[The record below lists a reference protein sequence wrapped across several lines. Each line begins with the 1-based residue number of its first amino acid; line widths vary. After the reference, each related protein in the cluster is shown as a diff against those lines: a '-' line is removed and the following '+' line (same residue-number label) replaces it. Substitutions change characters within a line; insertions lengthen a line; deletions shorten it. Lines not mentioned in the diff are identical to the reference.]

1 MSAFLSVVA
10 VVAFTATAGLPWWV
24 VAAVALLIA
33 GFAAGRC
40 WSPGRGARNASAPGP
55 VAQPVWFSAGN
66 GSPVRPVPAAVPV
79 PCPEEHAEKVR
90 SGR

>member
-24 VAAVALLIA
+24 VAVVALLMA

-40 WSPGRGARNASAPGP
+40 WSPGRGARNAPAPGP
-55 VAQPVWFSAGN
+55 AVQPVWSSTDGRTT
-66 GSPVRPVPAAVPV
+66 VRPVAVNVPV
-79 PCPEEHAEKVR
+79 PCPDEHAEKVR